1 MAYSRS
7 FLSRHWGYCK
17 RSLFLSV
24 KCVMKDS
31 MKTILTVI
39 SMLAVNMAVSS
50 EMPVTYPAPAS
61 GERLTPPVSK
71 TPSLNGASVFGVRP
85 GAPFLHRLSA
95 SGERPLSF
103 KAMGLPQGLS
113 LDSKTGIITG
123 KVAKKGDY
131 PVQIEISNKQGKT
144 KGTFTIKVGDTLC
157 LTPPMGWNSWYSYS
171 EAVSQEAILKT
182 ARLLVEKGLADHG
195 WTYVNIDD
203 CWQGERGGPEK
214 AIQPNVRFPDMKAMC
229 DEIHSLGLKAG
240 IYSSPWMGTY
250 AGFIGGSSPNAEGDY
265 SALALPKDKRLQ
277 ETQIYGRWPGLE
289 GCGVNKEG
297 AHWFFDKDA
306 RQWADWGFDYVK
318 VDWLPNDVP
327 TTERIAADLAKFNRD
342 IVLSLS
348 NAAPYEN
355 MDGLSKNSQ
364 LWRTTGDIHDSW
376 GSISGIGFSQ
386 EKWQKYTSP
395 GHWND
400 PDMLQV
406 GQIGTPNNANTTFR
420 PTRLTP
426 DEQYTQVTLW
436 SILSAP
442 LLISSD
448 LENMDD
454 FTMGLLCNDDVI
466 AIDQDPAGKPA
477 RKAKH
482 DGDFQV
488 WCKPLENGDMA
499 VAFFNTGNA
508 KGKVKVEWK
517 DLGLSGKQT
526 VRDLWRKK
534 DVGTADQSMEVEVNS
549 HGSSF
554 FRLNPKK

>member
-1 MAYSRS
+1 
-7 FLSRHWGYCK
+7 
-17 RSLFLSV
+17 
-24 KCVMKDS
+24 MKIS
-31 MKTILTVI
+31 MRTILTVL
-39 SMLAVNMAVSS
+39 SFLAVNMALSS
-50 EMPVTYPAPAS
+50 EMPVPYPAPVP

-71 TPSLNGASVFGVRP
+71 TPSLNGASVFGIRP
-85 GAPFLHRLSA
+85 GSPFLHRLSA
-95 SGERPLSF
+95 SGEKPLSF
-103 KAMGLPQGLS
+103 SVKGLPQGLN

-123 KVAKKGDY
+123 KVTKKGEY
-131 PVQIEISNKQGKT
+131 PVQVELSNKHGKT
-144 KGTFTIKVGDTLC
+144 KGIFTIKVGDTLC

-195 WTYVNIDD
+195 WSYVNIDD

-214 AIQPNVRFPDMKAMC
+214 AIQPNLRFPDMKAMC

-265 SALALPKDKRLQ
+265 SSLAIPKEKRLQ
-277 ETQIYGRWPGLE
+277 ETQIYGRWPGFE
-289 GCGVNKEG
+289 GRGAGKEG
-297 AHWFFDKDA
+297 KYWFFDKDA

-318 VDWLPNDVP
+318 VDWKPNDVA
-327 TTERIAADLAKFNRD
+327 TTERIASDLAKCDRD
-342 IVLSLS
+342 IILSLS

-355 MDGLSKNSQ
+355 MEGLSKNSQ

-376 GSISGIGFSQ
+376 ASISGIGFSQ

-406 GQIGTPNNANTTFR
+406 GQIGTPNRANTTFR

-448 LENMDD
+448 LENMGD

-488 WCKPLENGDMA
+488 WCKPLINGDLA
-499 VAFFNTGNA
+499 VAVFNTGKA

-517 DLGLSGKQT
+517 DLGLSGKQR

-534 DVGTADQSMEVEVNS
+534 DIGTADQSMEVEVNS
-549 HGSSF
+549 HGCSF
-554 FRLNPKK
+554 FRLNPQK